1 LPRRPSS
8 EASPPEPSSY
18 PQLLAGESL
27 PAAPRQE
34 RSRKTRAALLRAAL
48 ACFEANGYEAATIE
62 EIARRAKV
70 AVGAFYLHFRS
81 KRQALLVLM
90 DALLAELATV
100 DIPVDVARAPGGGA
114 KAVVVA
120 VVRRALR
127 VDMKYLGA
135 YRAWHEAVLLDP
147 ELAALH
153 AQIDAWTIRRVV
165 GMLQI
170 VANAP
175 NARPQPDVLATARIF
190 NALFWRLTE
199 MRAGEEEA
207 VVQATIA
214 VLTHALFTDDP

>member
-1 LPRRPSS
+1 M
-8 EASPPEPSSY
+8 PPP
-18 PQLLAGESL
+18 PQ
-27 PAAPRQE
+27 QE
-34 RSRKTRAALLRAAL
+34 RSRQTRAALLRAAL
-48 ACFEANGYEAATIE
+48 ASFEADGYEATTIE

-100 DIPVDVARAPGGGA
+100 DVPVGVAHTPRDA
-114 KAVVVA
+114 KAVVVE

-127 VDMKYLGA
+127 VDVKYLGA
-135 YRAWHEAVLLDP
+135 YRAWHEAVLRDP
-147 ELAALH
+147 ELAAMH
-153 AQIDAWTIRRVV
+153 AEIDAWTLRRVV

-170 VANAP
+170 VARAP
-175 NARPQPDVLATARIF
+175 GARPQTDVQATARVF

-207 VVQATIA
+207 VVQATIGI
-214 VLTHALFTDDP
+214 LTHALFADEN